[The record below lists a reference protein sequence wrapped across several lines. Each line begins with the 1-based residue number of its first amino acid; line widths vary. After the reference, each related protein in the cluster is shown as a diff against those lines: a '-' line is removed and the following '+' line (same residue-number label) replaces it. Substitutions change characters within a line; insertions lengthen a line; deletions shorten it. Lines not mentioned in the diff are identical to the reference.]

1 MTVDGRDR
9 AIAGTEAA
17 GPGQA
22 GAENAGTEQAGP
34 GRDVLRVPKVEPRDS
49 VPAAI
54 AARRRHTMSRLG
66 VVGVVLFVA
75 LGFLIYK
82 AISSAVVYFK
92 TAEQAVAARQSL
104 GDSTFQIEGLVVKG
118 SIEKDKQGSV
128 TSFQISSGPATV
140 AVANSAPEPA
150 LFQQNVP
157 VVLVGHF
164 VGTTNTFASQ
174 QILVKH
180 SNAYIAAHPN
190 RVRAPNGSVH

>member
-9 AIAGTEAA
+9 AIAGGLSTESADTE
-17 GPGQA
+17 Q
-22 GAENAGTEQAGP
+22 AGTEQASDAL
-34 GRDVLRVPKVEPRDS
+34 DVLRVPKVEPRDS
-49 VPAAI
+49 VPAVI

-92 TAEQAVAARQSL
+92 TAQEAVAVRSSL

-118 SIEKDKQGSV
+118 SIEKDRQGSV
-128 TSFQISSGPATV
+128 TSFRISSGPVTV
-140 AVANSAPEPA
+140 AVANSAPQPA
-150 LFQQNVP
+150 LFQQNIP

-164 VGTTNTFASQ
+164 VGNTNTFASQ

-180 SNAYIAAHPN
+180 SNAYIAAHPK

>member
-9 AIAGTEAA
+9 TSTDLASTDQVDAS
-17 GPGQA
+17 P
-22 GAENAGTEQAGP
+22 
-34 GRDVLRVPKVEPRDS
+34 DVLRVPKVEPREPL
-49 VPAAI
+49 PAAI

-66 VVGVVLFVA
+66 VVGVVLGVA

-92 TAEQAVAARQSL
+92 TAQQAVAARQSL

-118 SIEKDKQGSV
+118 SIEKSDGSV
-128 TSFQISSGPATV
+128 TSFLISSGSVKVDVT
-140 AVANSAPEPA
+140 NNAPQPA

-164 VGTTNTFASQ
+164 VGATNTFASQ

-180 SNAYIAAHPN
+180 SNSYIAAHPN
-190 RVRAPNGSVH
+190 RVRAPDGKIH

>member
-9 AIAGTEAA
+9 AIAG
-17 GPGQA
+17 GL
-22 GAENAGTEQAGP
+22 GTEQAGAELAGT

-128 TSFQISSGPATV
+128 TSFRISSGPATV
-140 AVANSAPEPA
+140 AVANYAPEPA

-190 RVRAPNGSVH
+190 RVRAPDGSVH

>member
-1 MTVDGRDR
+1 
-9 AIAGTEAA
+9 
-17 GPGQA
+17 
-22 GAENAGTEQAGP
+22 
-34 GRDVLRVPKVEPRDS
+34 
-49 VPAAI
+49 
-54 AARRRHTMSRLG
+54 MSRLG

-82 AISSAVVYFK
+82 AITSAVVYFK

-128 TSFQISSGPATV
+128 TSFRISSGPVTVRCRQLALPSRSCSSRTSPSCSSAT
-140 AVANSAPEPA
+140 SS
-150 LFQQNVP
+150 
-157 VVLVGHF
+157 
-164 VGTTNTFASQ
+164 GTTNTFASQ

-190 RVRAPNGSVH
+190 RVRAPNGYDPLTPSEPR

>member
-1 MTVDGRDR
+1 MTVDDKDQAVAGSDSTGP
-9 AIAGTEAA
+9 AGTA
-17 GPGQA
+17 
-22 GAENAGTEQAGP
+22 
-34 GRDVLRVPKVEPRDS
+34 RDVLRVPKVEPREL

-66 VVGVVLFVA
+66 VVGFVLFVA

-92 TAEQAVAARQSL
+92 TAQEAVAARSSL
-104 GDSTFQIEGLVVKG
+104 GDSTFQFEGLVVKG
-118 SIEKDKQGSV
+118 SIAKDRQGSV
-128 TSFQISSGPATV
+128 TSFRISSGPVTV
-140 AVANSAPEPA
+140 AVDNSAPQPA
-150 LFQQNVP
+150 LFQQNIP

-164 VGTTNTFASQ
+164 VGGTNTFASQ

-190 RVRAPNGSVH
+190 RVRAPNGSTH

>member
-9 AIAGTEAA
+9 ALAGTEWDATEPA
-17 GPGQA
+17 GSKPA
-22 GAENAGTEQAGP
+22 GFA
-34 GRDVLRVPKVEPRDS
+34 RDVLRVPQVAPRDQI
-49 VPAAI
+49 PAGKP
-54 AARRRHTMSRLG
+54 RRRHRMSRLG
-66 VVGVVLFVA
+66 IVGVVLFVA

-92 TAEQAVAARQSL
+92 TAQQAVASRESL

-118 SIEKDKQGSV
+118 SIEKDKEGSV
-128 TSFQISSGPATV
+128 TSFRISSGTV
-140 AVANSAPEPA
+140 TVDVANSAPQPA
-150 LFQQNVP
+150 LFQQNIP

-164 VGTTNTFASQ
+164 QGNTNTFASQ

-190 RVRAPNGSVH
+190 RVRAPNGKTH

>member
-1 MTVDGRDR
+1 
-9 AIAGTEAA
+9 
-17 GPGQA
+17 
-22 GAENAGTEQAGP
+22 
-34 GRDVLRVPKVEPRDS
+34 
-49 VPAAI
+49 
-54 AARRRHTMSRLG
+54 MSRLG

-128 TSFQISSGPATV
+128 TSFRISSGPATV

>member
-9 AIAGTEAA
+9 SLVDSDGK
-17 GPGQA
+17 
-22 GAENAGTEQAGP
+22 EQAGFRQS
-34 GRDVLRVPKVEPRDS
+34 GTDRDVLRVPRVEPRDP
-49 VPAAI
+49 VQEAQ

-92 TAEQAVAARQSL
+92 TAEEAVAARQSL

-118 SIEKDKQGSV
+118 SIEKDRQGSV
-128 TSFQISSGPATV
+128 TSFRISSGPVTV
-140 AVANSAPEPA
+140 AVANFAPQPA
-150 LFQQNVP
+150 LFQQNIP

-164 VGTTNTFASQ
+164 EGTTNTFASQ

-180 SNAYIAAHPN
+180 SNSYIAAHPN

>member
-1 MTVDGRDR
+1 VTVDDKER
-9 AIAGTEAA
+9 AVAGGVPA
-17 GPGQA
+17 
-22 GAENAGTEQAGP
+22 EQADP
-34 GRDVLRVPKVEPRDS
+34 GRDVLRVPQVEPREQ

-54 AARRRHTMSRLG
+54 ARRRRHTMSRLG
-66 VVGVVLFVA
+66 IVGVVLFVA

-92 TAEQAVAARQSL
+92 TAQQAVAARGAL

-118 SIEKDKQGSV
+118 SIEKDRQGSV
-128 TSFQISSGPATV
+128 TSFEISSGRVTV
-140 AVANSAPEPA
+140 AVANSAPQPA

-164 VGTTNTFASQ
+164 VGATNTFASQ

-190 RVRAPNGSVH
+190 RVRAPNGTTH